1 MKKILIALLLA
12 HFLVSVVFNAFLSCD
27 SFLSFYGKSKDGLL
41 HRTLDAVTHWKP
53 VYALAKYTGAETGFG
68 FFSPNV
74 LTSSVIVVEKKGK
87 LILPPLSNHESEI
100 RFTNLASHITSK
112 MLEKSD
118 RYDTMLL
125 PRPVLGKY
133 YTLEDIDSAYYNLVF
148 KNIGAPHVDL
158 GNLYG
163 DTVVVKLLLYDYPT
177 LASVRQGSE
186 PRPEFISLY
195 NAKVAVKPRL

>member
-74 LTSSVIVVEKKGK
+74 LTSSVILDGLAF
-87 LILPPLSNHESEI
+87 LIDHLPVSWHI
-100 RFTNLASHITSK
+100 VLAG
-112 MLEKSD
+112 
-118 RYDTMLL
+118 R
-125 PRPVLGKY
+125 
-133 YTLEDIDSAYYNLVF
+133 N
-148 KNIGAPHVDL
+148 
-158 GNLYG
+158 
-163 DTVVVKLLLYDYPT
+163 
-177 LASVRQGSE
+177 E
-186 PRPEFISLY
+186 PRLPL
-195 NAKVAVKPRL
+195 ARWP